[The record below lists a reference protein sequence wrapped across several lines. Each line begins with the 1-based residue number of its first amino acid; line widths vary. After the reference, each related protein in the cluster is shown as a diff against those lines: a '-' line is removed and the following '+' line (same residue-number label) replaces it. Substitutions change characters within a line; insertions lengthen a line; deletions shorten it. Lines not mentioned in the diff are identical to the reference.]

1 MDNNPEYIRLAM
13 TDKNT
18 GWKKWGTYLSERQW
32 GTVREDYSDDGHSW
46 DYFTHDMARYRA
58 YRWGEDGIGGF
69 SDQKQY
75 ICTAFAF
82 WNGYDTIIKER
93 LFGLTNSEGNHGED
107 VKELYYYLDA
117 TPTHSYTKMLYK
129 YPQTAFPYQELITIN
144 RQRTRYEP
152 EYEITDTKIFDDN
165 NYFDI
170 IIEHAKKNP
179 ENILFKLTVCNRS
192 KDPKY
197 LAIIPTVWFRNIW
210 SWSDLEDGYKP
221 SIIGSDNGNILIKHK
236 LVGNYFFYCE
246 EKPTQLFCENDTNP
260 QYFNSPPIKDRYYK
274 DGIYNYLLKNKKNV
288 VNPAKVGTKVG
299 LLYEKIIP
307 GEEQISLNFYLRTGS
322 YRNEPFRNFKRDF
335 KKRKSEADLFYKQL
349 QHRVQADHLR
359 KVQRQ
364 AYAGMLW
371 NKQFYHY
378 NVEEWY
384 KGDKQ
389 NKPSPKRVKRNIRW
403 QHLSNSNILSMP
415 DKWEYPWYAAWDLA
429 FHCIPLAYLDTAFA
443 KRQLMLL
450 LRNHYMHPN
459 GQLPAYE
466 WSFSSVNPPLH
477 AWAAWHVY
485 NIDKKKNDGVGDI
498 DFLARILL
506 RLSIN
511 FTWWANQKDSDE
523 NNLFEGGFLGLDNIG
538 VFDRNNPDG
547 ILEQADATSWM
558 AMYALNMLTIALE
571 VARNDR
577 SFEEL
582 VVKFIEHFLTIAQA
596 NHNLWDPEDNF
607 FYDFYKIQDKGEVLR
622 IRSIVG
628 LIPLFAT
635 EVINMDLLDMS
646 SDIERRMTNSFEK
659 RKYLAKLI
667 RNWYK
672 KGEMGTYILSI
683 IQKVQLEKI
692 LQRAL
697 DEAEFLSPIGIR
709 SLSKY
714 HKNNPFVLQ
723 QNGHTHKIHYESGE
737 SHSSMFGGNSNWR
750 GPIWLPIN
758 YLFVEALLKFYA
770 HYGSG
775 YKLEYPTHSG
785 NFLNLRVIA
794 FDIIQR
800 IISIF
805 CCEDGKSRPADGP
818 NKCHEDPHFKDYI
831 LFYEYFDGDTGRGLG
846 ANHQTGWTGLITAFI
861 DLYYDLKAEL
871 QREGVTLS

>member
-1 MDNNPEYIRLAM
+1 MDNNPEHIRLAM

-32 GTVREDYSDDGHSW
+32 GTVREDYSDHGHAW
-46 DYFTHDMARYRA
+46 EYFTHDMARYRT

-82 WNGYDTIIKER
+82 WNGEDTILKER

-129 YPQTAFPYQELITIN
+129 YPQSAFPYQELLTVNHQRN
-144 RQRTRYEP
+144 RYQP
-152 EYEITDTKIFDDN
+152 EYEITDTGIFDHN

-170 IIEHAKKNP
+170 FIEHAKKTP
-179 ENILFKLTVCNRS
+179 ESILFKLTVHNRS
-192 KDPKY
+192 KEPKY
-197 LAIIPTVWFRNIW
+197 LAIVPTVWFRNIW
-210 SWSDLEDGYKP
+210 SWKPMSYKP
-221 SIIGSDNGNILIKHK
+221 SMVSSDDRNVLIRHK
-236 LVGNYFFYCE
+236 LVGNYFFCCQE
-246 EKPTQLFCENDTNP
+246 QASQLFCENETNP
-260 QYFNSPPIKDRYYK
+260 THFGNPHVKGQYYK
-274 DGIYNYLLKNKKNV
+274 DGIHNCLINKQHNT
-288 VNPAKVGTKVG
+288 VNPNSGTKVG
-299 LLYEKIIP
+299 FLYEKTIP
-307 GEEQISLNFYLRTGS
+307 AQGQLTLNFCLYEGS
-322 YRNEPFRNFKRDF
+322 YDSESFNHFEKDF
-335 KKRKSEADLFYKQL
+335 EKRKQEADLFYKQV
-349 QHRVQADHLR
+349 QKRVKDKSLR
-359 KVQRQ
+359 NIQRQ

-378 NVEEWY
+378 NIEQWY
-384 KGDKQ
+384 KGDQQ
-389 NKPSPKRVKRNIRW
+389 NIPPPNRPKRNIRW
-403 QHLSNSNILSMP
+403 KHLSNSNILSMP

-443 KRQLMLL
+443 KRQLLIL

-485 NIDKKKNDGVGDI
+485 SIDKKNNDGVGDI
-498 DFLARILL
+498 DFLTRILL

-538 VFDRNNPDG
+538 VFDRNNPNG

-571 VARNDR
+571 VAKNDR

-582 VVKFIEHFLTIAQA
+582 VVKFLEHFLTIAQA
-596 NHNLWDPEDNF
+596 NNGLWDAEDNF
-607 FYDFYKIQDKGEVLR
+607 FYDYYKIHDKGESLK

-635 EVINMDLLDMS
+635 EVINTNFLDMS
-646 SDIERRMTNSFEK
+646 NDIKRRINNSFRQRE
-659 RKYLAKLI
+659 YLAKLI
-667 RNWYK
+667 KDWYK

-683 IQKVQLEKI
+683 VKKVQLEKI
-692 LQRAL
+692 LERAL
-697 DEAEFLSPIGIR
+697 DEAEFLSSVGIR

-714 HKNNPFVLQ
+714 HKEHPFALR
-723 QNGHTHKIHYESGE
+723 QNGHTYKIYYESGE

-750 GPIWLPIN
+750 GPVWLPIN
-758 YLFVEALLKFYA
+758 YLFVEALLKFYN
-770 HYGSG
+770 HYGPD
-775 YKLEYPTHSG
+775 YKLEYPTRSG
-785 NFLNLRVIA
+785 NFLHFKAIA
-794 FDIIQR
+794 FDIVQK

-805 CCEDGKSRPADGP
+805 ELADNKPRPSDGS
-818 NKCHEDPHFKDYI
+818 NKWFKDEYFKDYV

-846 ANHQTGWTGLITAFI
+846 ASHQTGWTGLITVFI
-861 DLYYDLKAEL
+861 DLYYQLKSEL
-871 QREGVTLS
+871 EESN